1 MTERILGHY
10 RLLPHLDSGELAWPL
25 YKLLT
30 ETQQAQINKLVWSPD
45 TQRAFKA
52 LQPALLQAPALSLPT
67 ESEFSLVVTE
77 KRLCPHCL
85 RVVASTVLLMPK
97 AHKFTNGRNLNV
109 LTSHDVSGILN
120 SKVQSNNGSIFKAAV
135 TQGVLKAL

>member
-1 MTERILGHY
+1 MTERILRHY

-67 ESEFSLVVTE
+67 ESEFSLFVTE
-77 KRLCPHCL
+77 KRLWPHCL
-85 RVVASTVLLMPK
+85 RVVAITVLLMPK
-97 AHKFTNGRNLNV
+97 DHKFTNGRNLNV
-109 LTSHDVSGILN
+109 LTSHDVSGVLN